1 MDNQTVREAK
11 STRQL
16 CLGEYVV
23 EPSADMLLRVV
34 GRTKQGQ
41 PELRR
46 LEGPHARSHV
56 VATNRYGRYWI
67 VIPQAE
73 AEERLIQGLL
83 TQHSK
88 ASHRPLKT
96 HSVIQ

>member
-1 MDNQTVREAK
+1 MDHQTVREAK

-23 EPSADMLLRVV
+23 EPSADTLLRVI
-34 GRTKQGQ
+34 GRNKQGQ

-46 LEGPHARSHV
+46 LEGPHAHSQV
-56 VATNRYGRYWI
+56 VATARYGRYWF

-73 AEERLIQGLL
+73 AEERLIEGLL
-83 TQHSK
+83 TQRFK
-88 ASHRPLKT
+88 ASPRQLAPQSIH
-96 HSVIQ
+96 Q